1 MKRLARA
8 AAPAFL
14 ALAAL
19 LPLAGCTAPPTRPP
33 TPSPHPRTQ
42 SQLREEA
49 ESKLTHSPTRA
60 LHWTGPVGRGVSLGK
75 TEPRLASGVHYVLEA
90 ACAGSGDVDFYWDT
104 VASGRDGNPEVLCD
118 GGVNRFRFTGGD
130 LIAFTFEPNDVQP
143 PSGVLAWQIL
153 PS

>member
-19 LPLAGCTAPPTRPP
+19 LPLAGCTASPTRPP

-60 LHWTGPVGRGVSLGK
+60 LHWTGPVQGPSMLPTTKLAVQKGK
-75 TEPRLASGVHYVLEA
+75 PYVIEA
-90 ACAGSGDVDFYWDT
+90 ACAGSGTFEFSWKSRST
-104 VASGRDGNPEVLCD
+104 HSGTPHVTC
-118 GGVNRFRFTGGD
+118 GGTALRYPFVGGD
-130 LIAFTFEPNDVQP
+130 LLSFTFETWKPAA
-143 PSGVLAWQIL
+143 GVLTWQVV
-153 PS
+153 PGDA